1 MRWGRTLD
9 EVAHRYGKWP
19 HELLQLPVEDF
30 IFTLAVFLWG
40 RGEAARDHWWDKA
53 NEPRGEE

>member
-19 HELLQLPVEDF
+19 HELLSLRVEDF
-30 IFTLAVFLWG
+30 IFTLAVYLWAN
-40 RGEAARDHWWDKA
+40 GEKARDHWWDKA
-53 NEPRGEE
+53 NEGKGE